1 MIKINYRNF
10 INLIL
15 ILNAFS
21 HTIFFGMTN
30 PKLIIQ
36 ELPTSLKNLSA
47 QKISCLANLLVYQ
60 KILFTALKSIK
71 PFTQV
76 LLETSKDKESVYN
89 FAPIYNKD
97 NLINSIKSEGYKK
110 LSIEDSTDLFQRY
123 NCINLCTPEAQSF
136 CTSMLIHLRNDREK
150 NNNFLL
156 KTYNYLDNLS
166 NNQYNNEIKLVI
178 EERKNIISKALIH
191 QIIANKLILIFPLIN
206 IRINNQKPH
215 VKFSQQQI
223 SQIEAT
229 HAIEANNVINII
241 KKWIEDINLTV
252 EVNRMIPDLIP
263 LCTLTEKFANL
274 FNKFYLQENESF
286 RLINCQESKLID
298 QFLERLIDRLES
310 KQDYYQ
316 KLYTQLLLLSKNLY
330 SKIEDRKNLNK
341 FRLKTAHSL
350 INEILPCSIESS
362 NPEFIRILQSIEI
375 PWEESTQ
382 NVEEDKE
389 DHPIKS
395 QKKSNHP
402 KKSSKKKHRR
412 PQRSKSNEEKEE
424 KQNHKKLEKQIKD
437 TTTYLNLPQYS
448 PRVLKWFKSEYT
460 NDKKINSILYHT
472 YNPIADIL
480 IKKYGVKRN
489 RQNKTYNTQDTAYFM
504 LGIIKY
510 NDSSTQNVIFVNCY
524 DHNNICYH
532 RGIEHKNGQEIFN
545 EVVKNNVTFKFPE
558 PKLDQ
563 FHTNKLILSNSENY
577 LYPEKYFKENDFC
590 IYMEDPKNEVSL
602 ILFKQINI

>member
-15 ILNAFS
+15 ILNVFS

-47 QKISCLANLLVYQ
+47 QKVSCLANLLVYQ
-60 KILFTALKSIK
+60 KILFTALKFIK

-110 LSIEDSTDLFQRY
+110 LSIEDSTDLFEKY
-123 NCINLCTPEAQSF
+123 NCINLCTPEAQAF
-136 CTSMLIHLRNDREK
+136 CTSMLIHLRNDKEK
-150 NNNFLL
+150 SINFLL
-156 KTYNYLDNLS
+156 KTYNYLNNLS

-206 IRINNQKPH
+206 IRTT
-215 VKFSQQQI
+215 QQQI

-229 HAIEANNVINII
+229 HAIEIDDVINTI

-252 EVNRMIPDLIP
+252 EANSLIPDLIP

-274 FNKFYLQENESF
+274 FNKFYLQENGTF
-286 RLINCQESKLID
+286 RLINCQESKLIY

-310 KQDYYQ
+310 KQDHYQ
-316 KLYTQLLLLSKNLY
+316 KLYTHLLELGKDLY
-330 SKIEDRKNLNK
+330 CKIEDRKNLKK
-341 FRLKTAHSL
+341 FRLKTAYPL
-350 INEILPCSIESS
+350 INEILPSSIESS
-362 NPEFIRILQSIEI
+362 NTEFIKILQSIEI
-375 PWEESTQ
+375 PVEESTQ
-382 NVEEDKE
+382 DVEETKE
-389 DHPIKS
+389 DHPIQS

-412 PQRSKSNEEKEE
+412 PHKYKSNEEKEE
-424 KQNHKKLEKQIKD
+424 KLEHKNLEKQIKN
-437 TTTYLNLPQYS
+437 TTTYLDLPQYS
-448 PRVLKWFKSEYT
+448 PRILKWFKSEYT
-460 NDKKINSILYHT
+460 YDKKTNSILYHT
-472 YNPIADIL
+472 YNPIADIV

-489 RQNKTYNTQDTAYFM
+489 RQNKTYDTQDTAYFM

-545 EVVKNNVTFKFPE
+545 EIIQNNVTFKFPE